1 MARKIP
7 ERLIWADTVRV
18 LAIYF
23 VILVH
28 SLGASAKNILSFS
41 PAIASTCVPLFIM
54 LSGALLLNKKEN
66 YSIFYKKRFL
76 RLLLP
81 WVTWTIIYCVIKFF
95 QNPTP
100 NFSGILSLF
109 SSTFTS
115 FWFLPMIAAL
125 YIITPALRIFVE
137 GAKFKDIA
145 LIVFLWFIGIAVL
158 PYYKNSLAFP
168 FFVDD
173 GIVRQVFTY
182 LGYFLLGAVI
192 IKIKLPKLRFL
203 FLIFAFGIALSLFN
217 YYLRIAYHLF
227 HPEFSFS
234 YIFPGVILTS
244 ASIFSII
251 KALNNKLNSLSK
263 HIKSLII
270 SLSTMSLGIYFIHGL
285 ITDWL
290 LKTINRTYFF
300 RMTYLGEWINSLA
313 LFLISYLIIFA
324 LTKIP
329 LVKKFIT

>member
-1 MARKIP
+1 MAKKNP
-7 ERLIWADTVRV
+7 KRLIWADTVRI

-41 PAIASTCVPLFIM
+41 PAIASTCVPLFII

-66 YSIFYKKRFL
+66 YTFFYKKRFL
-76 RLLLP
+76 RLMLP
-81 WVTWTIIYCVIKFF
+81 WFTWTIIYCVINFF
-95 QNPTP
+95 QSPTH
-100 NFSGILSLF
+100 NFTETLSLF
-109 SSTFTS
+109 SSTLTS

-125 YIITPALRIFVE
+125 YLITPALRIFAE
-137 GAKFKDIA
+137 GAKLKDFA
-145 LIVFLWFIGIAVL
+145 LIIFLWFIGISVL

-168 FFVDD
+168 FYVDD

-182 LGYFLLGAVI
+182 LGYYLLGAVLM
-192 IKIKLPKLRFL
+192 KVKLPKLRFL
-203 FLIFAFGIALSLFN
+203 LIIFAFGITLSLIN
-217 YYLRIAYHLF
+217 YYLRTAYHLL

-244 ASIFSII
+244 AAIFSIV
-251 KALNNKLNSLSK
+251 KTLNKKLNSFSNPV
-263 HIKSLII
+263 KSLII
-270 SLSTMSLGIYFIHGL
+270 SLSTASLGIYFIHGL
-285 ITDWL
+285 ITKWL
-290 LKTINRTYFF
+290 LITTKSPYLFHVSF
-300 RMTYLGEWINSLA
+300 LGEWVNSIA
-313 LFLISYLIIFA
+313 LFLISYLIILA